1 MLLFSIFFLILK
13 EDEWRDFEEE
23 GRNIDYSGLKIQN
36 LQVNDDEDYSG
47 TDNDGADPD
56 GEDADGERGA
66 WKKVAGE
73 SVPTNNKSVPETDDG
88 GKKKGTLS
96 TASGGVY
103 ISPALRNQQT
113 LQPIRMKKDTLP
125 DINNEE
131 YFPTLGD
138 AKKEEV
144 RKKKN
149 EPAFEEVKQGARYQ
163 RSTDLPTNA
172 PVSVGNRFNQLSDS

>member
-1 MLLFSIFFLILK
+1 M
-13 EDEWRDFEEE
+13 
-23 GRNIDYSGLKIQN
+23 
-36 LQVNDDEDYSG
+36 NDDEDYSG
-47 TDNDGADPD
+47 TDNDGVDAD

-66 WKKVAGE
+66 WKKVSAE
-73 SVPTNNKSVPETDDG
+73 SISTNNKSAPETDDG
-88 GKKKGTLS
+88 GNKKGTLS
-96 TASGGVY
+96 AASAGVY

-113 LQPIRMKKDTLP
+113 LQPIRMKRDALP

-149 EPAFEEVKQGARYQ
+149 EPAFEEVKQGARFQ
-163 RSTDLPTNA
+163 QSSDLPTNA
-172 PVSVGNRFNQLSDS
+172 PVSVGNRFNQLSES